1 MKKIEVEC
9 IKTIEEVCSEDET
22 TTALFLSGGLYKAE
36 VGEDTAF
43 VYTITG
49 CKLKMPIKDFE
60 LHFHEAVGFIDFI
73 V

>member
-36 VGEDTAF
+36 VGKDAAF
-43 VYTITG
+43 VYTTTG
-49 CKLKMPIKDFE
+49 YKLRMSINDFK
-60 LHFHEAVGFIDFI
+60 LHFHEAAGFIDFI